1 MSSTSQWPDGSPV
14 LRRSLDLVFRACR
27 HTLLGGAVAFALVG
41 ALTTPPYVVVI
52 VAPTFGVFVG
62 SVVALINPEFPK
74 SRSARRAAV
83 FSGAGAALVVPCLAG
98 IGQFGAEGT
107 IIAAVLSLL
116 SCVVACEW
124 IVRDSDL
131 SDGQGASALDVEGLQ
146 QLIQVLP
153 TSTLLREWRS
163 VGEHVRTGADQ
174 DLRARAVL
182 VRTLLLEELSHRD
195 PEGVARWLSEGDE
208 EAPEQYLRGDSDAT
222 A

>member
-1 MSSTSQWPDGSPV
+1 MLSF
-14 LRRSLDLVFRACR
+14 RSRDLVVRACR
-27 HTLLGGAVAFALVG
+27 HGLLGGTVAFALVG
-41 ALTTPPYVVVI
+41 ALTSPPYVLLV

-62 SVVALINPEFPK
+62 SAVALITPEFPK

-83 FSGAGAALVVPCLAG
+83 FAGAGAALVVPCLAG
-98 IGQFGAEGT
+98 IEQFGAEGT
-107 IIAAVLSLL
+107 MVAALLILL

-124 IVRDSDL
+124 MVGHSDL
-131 SDGQGASALDVEGLQ
+131 SDSRGASALDAEGLQ

-163 VGEHVRTGADQ
+163 VGEHVQIGADQ
-174 DLRARAVL
+174 DLCTRAVL